1 MRSKKVLINS
11 IFGVG
16 GYAILM
22 LSNFIT
28 RAVFVSEL
36 GLSMGGVDTTFKN
49 FLQVLSLAELGLST
63 GLLYKLYKPIEE
75 KDNAAIKRVL
85 NFYKQAYKVIA
96 AVFMGGALILSF
108 AVNFVIKDTDK
119 PKWYISLLFILYAA
133 DTVASYLYAN
143 RKALIVAD
151 QNNYVVNRNDAFVSL
166 ITLVSQ
172 VTLLKITH
180 SFIIYAVVKIVCR
193 LIGAVSI
200 GHQFKKRYPEIAAD
214 KSKDTITGEE
224 RKSLTQNMGAMLCH
238 RVGGVSVTATGSAI
252 ITYFIGTA
260 TAGVYGNYTL
270 ITNALNQLVTQ
281 VFNGI
286 TASFGNIITV
296 ETKETIYNRF
306 KLLYFFNYLIF
317 SFFTV
322 SFGVLAQPF
331 MRLWMHDEEG
341 SLFPTVT
348 LILLVVYF
356 YVYGM
361 RRVVLM
367 AKDSAGLYRQ
377 DCGFAILEAVI
388 NITLSVFLAWKFKS
402 INGVI
407 AANVL
412 SMLIIPMWT
421 QPYLVYKHVL
431 KHKLSSYYLTYIL
444 YASLTAVYFAA
455 TWFLA
460 EKATAFTDNLFIEL
474 IIRAAICVAIPN
486 LLNLIVFIRTQ
497 EMKDLITLL
506 LGVLKRKVPGN
517 KGGKENA

>member
-1 MRSKKVLINS
+1 MRSKKVLVNS

-16 GYAILM
+16 GYAVLM

-63 GLLYKLYKPIEE
+63 GLLYKLYRPIEE
-75 KDNAAIKRVL
+75 KDNAAVKRVL

-96 AVFMGGALILSF
+96 AVFMGGAFILSF

-119 PKWYISLLFILYAA
+119 PKWYISILFILYAA

-151 QNNYVVNRNDAFVSL
+151 QNNYIVNRNDAFVSI
-166 ITLVSQ
+166 ITLISQ
-172 VTLLKITH
+172 VILLKTTH
-180 SFIIYAVVKIVCR
+180 SFIVFAVVKIVCR

-200 GHQFKKRYPEIAAD
+200 GYQFRKRYPEIASD
-214 KSKDTITGEE
+214 KSTDTITGEE
-224 RKSLTQNMGAMLCH
+224 RKSLTKNMGAMLCH

-260 TAGVYGNYTL
+260 VAGVYGNYTL

-286 TASFGNIITV
+286 TASFGNIVTV
-296 ETKETIYNRF
+296 EKEETVYNRF

-322 SFGVLAQPF
+322 SFGVLVQPF
-331 MRLWMHDEEG
+331 MRLWMQGEEN
-341 SLFPTVT
+341 SLFPTST
-348 LILLVVYF
+348 LILLVLYF
-356 YVYGM
+356 YIYGM

-388 NITLSVFLAWKFKS
+388 NIVLSIVLAWKFKS
-402 INGVI
+402 IDGVI
-407 AANVL
+407 AANVI

-421 QPYLVYKHVL
+421 QPYLVYKYVL
-431 KHKLSSYYLTYIL
+431 KHRLSSYYLTYLL
-444 YASLTAVYFAA
+444 YAVITAVSFAA
-455 TWFLA
+455 TWILA
-460 EKATAFTDNLFIEL
+460 EKASSFTENLFAEL
-474 IIRAAICVAIPN
+474 IIRAVICAIVPN
-486 LLNLIVFIRTQ
+486 LINLVIFIKTR
-497 EMKDLITLL
+497 EMKDLVTLL
-506 LGVLKRKVPGN
+506 LGVFRRKAPEN

>member
-1 MRSKKVLINS
+1 MRSKKVLVNS
-11 IFGVG
+11 IFGIG

-28 RAVFVSEL
+28 RAVFVAEL
-36 GLSMGGVDTTFKN
+36 GLSLGGVDTTFKN

-96 AVFMGGALILSF
+96 SVFMGGALVLSF

-151 QNNYVVNRNDAFVSL
+151 QNNYVVNRNDAFVSI
-166 ITLVSQ
+166 ITLISQ
-172 VTLLKITH
+172 VVLLKITH
-180 SFIIYAVVKIVCR
+180 SFLIYAVVKIVCR
-193 LIGAVSI
+193 IIGAVSI
-200 GHQFKKRYPEIAAD
+200 GYQFKKRYPQIAAD

-224 RKSLTQNMGAMLCH
+224 RKSLTKNMGAMLCH

-260 TAGVYGNYTL
+260 VAGVYGNYTL

-296 ETKETIYNRF
+296 ETKETIYKRF

-322 SFGVLAQPF
+322 SFAVLVQPF
-331 MRLWMHDEEG
+331 MRLWMQGKDG
-341 SLFPTVT
+341 SMFPITT
-348 LILLVVYF
+348 LLLLVAYF

-388 NITLSVFLAWKFKS
+388 NIVLSITLAWKFKS

-431 KHKLSSYYLTYIL
+431 KHKLAPYYLTYIL
-444 YASLTAVYFAA
+444 YAGITAISLFV

-460 EKATAFTDNLFIEL
+460 EKATSFTNNLLLEL
-474 IIRAAICVAIPN
+474 VIRAVICAVVPN
-486 LLNLIVFIRTQ
+486 LINLILFIRTS

-506 LGVLKRKVPGN
+506 LGVLKKKTAV
-517 KGGKENA
+517 KGGKDNA